1 MNTGLSQIYM
11 EQNRTKAHVSELN
24 STKKILK
31 EKIMSVLIASNIQKN
46 PKYLELVH
54 RRNTL
59 GWTLS
64 AIVCVMYFGF
74 TLMIAYAPD
83 ILTNPIAPDS
93 VIPMGMLIGLGV
105 IVASCAT
112 TGIYVYMA
120 NKTFDPIIEEIVRE
134 ASK

>member
-1 MNTGLSQIYM
+1 
-11 EQNRTKAHVSELN
+11 
-24 STKKILK
+24 
-31 EKIMSVLIASNIQKN
+31 MSLLIASKIQSN

-64 AIVCVMYFGF
+64 AIVCVLYFGF
-74 TLMIAYAPD
+74 TLMIAYTPD
-83 ILTNPIAPDS
+83 ILTAPIAADS

-105 IVASCAT
+105 ILASCAT
-112 TGIYVYMA
+112 TGIYVYLA
-120 NKTFDPIIEEIVRE
+120 NRTFDPIIAEIVAE

>member
-1 MNTGLSQIYM
+1 
-11 EQNRTKAHVSELN
+11 
-24 STKKILK
+24 
-31 EKIMSVLIASNIQKN
+31 MSLLIASKIQNN

-64 AIVCVMYFGF
+64 TIVCVLYFGF
-74 TLMIAYAPD
+74 TLMVAYAPG
-83 ILTNPIAPDS
+83 ILTAPIGDT
-93 VIPMGMLIGLGV
+93 VIPQGMLIGVGIIL
-105 IVASCAT
+105 ASCVL
-112 TGIYVYMA
+112 TGIYVVLA

>member
-1 MNTGLSQIYM
+1 
-11 EQNRTKAHVSELN
+11 
-24 STKKILK
+24 
-31 EKIMSVLIASNIQKN
+31 MSLLIASNIQKN

-64 AIVCVMYFGF
+64 AIVCVLYFGF

-83 ILTNPIAPDS
+83 FLTTPITADS
-93 VIPMGMLIGLGV
+93 VIPVGMLIGVGI
-105 IVASCAT
+105 IVASCVL
-112 TGIYVYMA
+112 TGVYVYMA

>member
-1 MNTGLSQIYM
+1 
-11 EQNRTKAHVSELN
+11 
-24 STKKILK
+24 
-31 EKIMSVLIASNIQKN
+31 MSLLIANNIQKN

-64 AIVCVMYFGF
+64 AIVCVLYFGF
-74 TLMIAYAPD
+74 TLMIAYAPG
-83 ILTNPIAPDS
+83 ILTAPIGDT
-93 VIPMGMLIGLGV
+93 VIPLGMLIGVGIIL
-105 IVASCAT
+105 ASCAL
-112 TGIYVYMA
+112 TGVYVVLA

>member
-1 MNTGLSQIYM
+1 
-11 EQNRTKAHVSELN
+11 
-24 STKKILK
+24 
-31 EKIMSVLIASNIQKN
+31 MSLLIASNIQKN

-54 RRNTL
+54 RRNML

-64 AIVCVMYFGF
+64 AIVCVLYFGF
-74 TLMIAYAPD
+74 TLMIAYTPG
-83 ILTNPIAPDS
+83 ILTAPIAADS

-112 TGIYVYMA
+112 TGIYVYLA
-120 NKTFDPIIEEIVRE
+120 NKMFDPIIEEIVRE

>member
-1 MNTGLSQIYM
+1 
-11 EQNRTKAHVSELN
+11 
-24 STKKILK
+24 
-31 EKIMSVLIASNIQKN
+31 MSLLIANNIQKN

-64 AIVCVMYFGF
+64 AIVCVLYFGF
-74 TLMIAYAPD
+74 TLMIAYTPG
-83 ILTNPIAPDS
+83 ILTAPIGDT
-93 VIPMGMLIGLGV
+93 VIPLGMLIGVGIIL
-105 IVASCAT
+105 ASCVL
-112 TGIYVYMA
+112 TGVYVFLA